1 MRKNK
6 RIYVALLMAFI
17 SCLFVGCKGD
27 PIEKDEEILVPPAQ
41 SVTLSAE
48 NKSVYEGGGGRR
60 LVAIYRLRGW

>member
-27 PIEKDEEILVPPAQ
+27 PIRKTKKFRFLPHRA
-41 SVTLSAE
+41 
-48 NKSVYEGGGGRR
+48 
-60 LVAIYRLRGW
+60 